1 MANIKCPSCGSPNV
15 EQIDTDKYQCPYCGK
30 TFSSTP
36 IKQAT
41 KIINIYGYTQWFAIN
56 PDVKV
61 TINGQQVGKV
71 SKGGLL
77 QLQIDKPCQLK
88 FDCNMRS
95 AKIDVN
101 PNIDTD
107 IYLSWDRIS
116 GCLLANKS
124 NSSSNSINAILE
136 ENNGGK
142 IDKPSIL
149 LDILSFLIPI
159 AGLIFYF
166 VKRREYPNSAKA
178 YLICAICGFVLCF
191 IFNLAQ

>member
-1 MANIKCPSCGSPNV
+1 MAEIKCPSCGSPNV

-36 IKQAT
+36 IKQAA
-41 KIINIYGYTQWFAIN
+41 KIISIHGYTQWFAVN

-61 TINGQQVGKV
+61 SINGQQVGKV
-71 SKGGLL
+71 ARGGLL
-77 QLQIDKPCQLK
+77 QIQIDTPCQLK

-101 PNIDTD
+101 PDVDTD
-107 IYLSWDRIS
+107 IYISCDRIS

-124 NSSSNSINAILE
+124 NSTNGVIE
-136 ENNGGK
+136 ENHGGK

-159 AGLIFYF
+159 AGLILYF

-178 YLICAICGFVLCF
+178 YLTCAICGFVLGF